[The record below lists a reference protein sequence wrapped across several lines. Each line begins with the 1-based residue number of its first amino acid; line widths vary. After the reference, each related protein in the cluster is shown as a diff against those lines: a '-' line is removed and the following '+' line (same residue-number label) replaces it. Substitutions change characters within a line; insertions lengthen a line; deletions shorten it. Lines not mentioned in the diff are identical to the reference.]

1 MTVREICAVLEFDDA
16 KKSRIDLTFGAN
28 SVPFNPA
35 NDLEVLAYG
44 DFVIEI
50 GHDAQL
56 VAAGVELVLKQQFVK
71 KGGAA

>member
-44 DFVIEI
+44 DFVTQI
-50 GHDAQL
+50 AS
-56 VAAGVELVLKQQFVK
+56 VSWTPAR
-71 KGGAA
+71 

>member
-16 KKSRIDLTFGAN
+16 KKSRIDLTFGTI

-44 DFVIEI
+44 DFVIETCHI
-50 GHDAQL
+50 WEG
-56 VAAGVELVLKQQFVK
+56 GVELVLKQQFVK

>member
-1 MTVREICAVLEFDDA
+1 MTVQEICAVLEFADA
-16 KKSRIDLTFGAN
+16 EKSRIDLTFGAN

-44 DFVIEI
+44 YFVIDSCHVWE
-50 GHDAQL
+50 G
-56 VAAGVELVLKQQFVK
+56 GVELVLKQQFVK